1 MLDRETC
8 RHCGSPDLIQNGWRR
23 GRHLFRC
30 RKCKRQCR
38 DSERLPWAR
47 FPTEQIEMAVNLVAG
62 GMSYRATVA
71 RLQTHYQ
78 IVDTVISTATI
89 HSWVRRFGPDA
100 AK

>member
-8 RHCGSPDLIQNGWRR
+8 RHCGSPDLIKNGWRHDR
-23 GRHLFRC
+23 QLFRC